1 MDDKKLGKLKNY
13 VKIIN
18 NFEKYYSND
27 ISIVKNKFEKNLDW
41 INLTKSI
48 YYFKINQFKKGIYF
62 LNKLNKKEIIYT
74 FKKYLKKN

>member
-1 MDDKKLGKLKNY
+1 MEIL
-13 VKIIN
+13 
-18 NFEKYYSND
+18 
-27 ISIVKNKFEKNLDW
+27 KNLDW

-74 FKKYLKKN
+74 SKKYLKKKININKIHFPKL